1 MVCERGPVW
10 HSGWNGATAGGL
22 NGLEAGMPEHS
33 CHQGPVLSPGDE
45 IRNSWGP
52 KEGSGSRRFPRRS
65 GRAWPTGRARSQPG
79 SRSLRPAGLVPSP
92 AVGGGPGGSRSSPG
106 PAAAPERRGR
116 GASAGAAPHG
126 GWAGPHRSRSCRGC
140 LASSLAA
147 ARGPSGHTGSAFTS
161 SMCVNI

>member
-10 HSGWNGATAGGL
+10 HGGWNGATAGGL

-65 GRAWPTGRARSQPG
+65 GRAWPTGRARSPPG
-79 SRSLRPAGLVPSP
+79 SPSLRPAGLVPSP

-126 GWAGPHRSRSCRGC
+126 GWAGPHTGPAPAEA
-140 LASSLAA
+140 ASPRLWLQP
-147 ARGPSGHTGSAFTS
+147 GVPQGTQVLHLPHQ
-161 SMCVNI
+161 CV